1 MSLIL
6 TSSLRNLKWLFT
18 PEPSVGDNWAD
29 RAQSAFHIFLA
40 LALGGVVFHGY
51 ATQSCPGNRQPSNSD
66 GTCDLGFVDSLYF
79 TVVTISTVG
88 YGDISPSPSTGLR
101 VFTVMYI
108 LVGCGYVFVLLANVF
123 TTFLDTFRIW
133 VKALIDKFDRTE
145 ASVDTTGDG
154 NADTEIS
161 GRATGLSGR
170 AIDLTGDG
178 HADFIA
184 PPMAITYWAQ
194 ELLPALVL
202 VVATQ
207 LASALIFTRIVDG
220 LDFGTAFYHCLIT
233 ATTVGYG
240 DVPLPTWQARLFASV
255 HIVISVSWLAAVIG
269 SIDTLREIRRG
280 QVKRA
285 ALITNPPKREQIMAL
300 DHDGEGVDQLEFV
313 IGMMMLLGV
322 ELCGEPL
329 KWDDVRP
336 FRITFN
342 KFDVSKTGTL
352 TRDDLEAYVRETEAR
367 KAIMDKKEERK
378 NRKRRGS
385 SERSAPSA
393 APATTSGGVRSK
405 VAPVPD

>member
-1 MSLIL
+1 
-6 TSSLRNLKWLFT
+6 
-18 PEPSVGDNWAD
+18 
-29 RAQSAFHIFLA
+29 
-40 LALGGVVFHGY
+40 
-51 ATQSCPGNRQPSNSD
+51 
-66 GTCDLGFVDSLYF
+66 
-79 TVVTISTVG
+79 
-88 YGDISPSPSTGLR
+88 
-101 VFTVMYI
+101 
-108 LVGCGYVFVLLANVF
+108 VF

-184 PPMAITYWAQ
+184 PPMAITYWSQ

-393 APATTSGGVRSK
+393 APATTKMCVFGGVRSK
-405 VAPVPD
+405 VAPDPD